1 MAAWWSRTSRN
12 SSKKCSVG
20 RSACTRKGIEIDDDT
35 ELYVDEQQYYIHDSR
50 DFHYEY
56 ESDIDLG

>member
-1 MAAWWSRTSRN
+1 M
-12 SSKKCSVG
+12 
-20 RSACTRKGIEIDDDT
+20 CTRKGIEIDDDT

-56 ESDIDLG
+56 VSDIDLG

>member
-1 MAAWWSRTSRN
+1 MAVCWSRISRN
-12 SSKKCSVG
+12 SSKKCSAV
-20 RSACTRKGIEIDDDT
+20 RCAYTRKGIEIDDDT